1 MSPTSPGPLFC
12 RKRLKN
18 EGIASLKSLTF
29 GPKDVPFDEGGE
41 KWGDYPRPLF
51 LRKAC
56 IASDSRRMAS
66 FKGQANFSVDSKGRV
81 AIPAKMRAALRP
93 EALGTFTMTRGFE
106 QCIYVYPLDEWQ
118 KKEDQYSALNTYN
131 REARHLVRTILMW
144 ADEVGLD
151 GQGRISLSKPLA
163 EYAGISD
170 RALIIGAMDRI
181 EIWNPDVFENYLE
194 EQSDDHEALAERV
207 MGS

>member
-1 MSPTSPGPLFC
+1 
-12 RKRLKN
+12 
-18 EGIASLKSLTF
+18 
-29 GPKDVPFDEGGE
+29 
-41 KWGDYPRPLF
+41 
-51 LRKAC
+51 
-56 IASDSRRMAS
+56 MAS
-66 FKGQANFSVDSKGRV
+66 FKGQANFSIDSKGRV

-144 ADEVGLD
+144 ADEVSLD